1 MQRIL
6 IIGASGSGKSTLAQR
21 VSARL
26 GIPYFATDP
35 FYWGADWKPIPMQQV
50 REKLHSV
57 LTQDAWV
64 LDGNFDDERHLLWNS
79 ADCIVWLDY
88 PLPLVLTRV
97 ILRNLGWFLRREV
110 TWAGNRMSFKRAVSG
125 IRHSVRSVR
134 GKRAVYPGYL
144 AALQCMDKVHRFRTN
159 RQTERWFASLQS
171 SQEKE
176 T

>member
-35 FYWGADWKPIPMQQV
+35 FYWDTDWKPVPMEQV
-50 REKLHSV
+50 REKLNSV
-57 LTQDAWV
+57 LAQNAWV
-64 LDGNFDDERHLLWNS
+64 LDGNFDDERNLLWNS

-97 ILRNLGWFLRREV
+97 IIRNLGWVIRREV
-110 TWAGNRMSFKRAVSG
+110 TWSGNRMSFKRAVSG

-134 GKRAVYPGYL
+134 GKRAVYPGYI
-144 AALQCMDKVHRFRTN
+144 AALQGGNVHQFHTN
-159 RQTERWFASLQS
+159 RQTEAWLASLKS
-171 SQEKE
+171 S
-176 T
+176 